1 MNMEVDVVLTERAV
15 REGQVQLRFFR
26 WSQPTVTVGRTLPVE
41 QGTAAAVLFGGA
53 RLVRRPTGGGV
64 VFHADEMS
72 LSLAWPR
79 SASRLLGGLRDSY
92 CRIHRAIRDA
102 LMDCGISCLQAECGQ
117 KPAGVMCQSSIVAGD
132 VISPAGTKL
141 AGGAQW
147 LAKGAVL
154 YQGHLWLRA
163 LSALEEALAHRLA
176 DCFGASPVRDGLTQE
191 ELCIAAERC
200 HRWCD
205 LARVNP
211 AGAGPDS
218 LRLGVGGSSA
228 SYDRREP

>member
-1 MNMEVDVVLTERAV
+1 MEIRVVSTSPMSGEMNMEVDVVLTERAA

-26 WSQPTVTVGRTLPVE
+26 WSEPTVTMGRTLPAE

-64 VFHADEMS
+64 VFHGDEMS

-79 SASRLLGGLRDSY
+79 SASALLGGLRESY

-102 LMDCGISCLQAECGQ
+102 LMDCAISCLQAECEEN
-117 KPAGVMCQSSIVAGD
+117 PAGVMCQSSIVAGD

-147 LAKGAVL
+147 HTRGAVL
-154 YQGHLWLRA
+154 YQGHLWLRTMP
-163 LSALEEALAHRLA
+163 ALEEAMADRLA
-176 DCFGASPVRDGLTQE
+176 DCFGACAGRDSLTQK

-200 HRWCD
+200 HRWCE
-205 LARVNP
+205 LAGLNT
-211 AGAGPDS
+211 AGAGP
-218 LRLGVGGSSA
+218 G
-228 SYDRREP
+228 